1 MREIRGKNHA
11 LLKSKIHLTFE
22 FYQKHGYNI
31 VNNGKVLICVSRPE
45 KEPKLNLFEQKL
57 FKALDKGIDEME
69 LGQTIPLIDSI
80 KKIREKLK
88 IYEI

>member
-1 MREIRGKNHA
+1 MT
-11 LLKSKIHLTFE
+11 SP
-22 FYQKHGYNI
+22 
-31 VNNGKVLICVSRPE
+31 V
-45 KEPKLNLFEQKL
+45 KEPKQNLFEQEL

-69 LGQTIPLIDSI
+69 LGQTIFLIDSI

>member
-1 MREIRGKNHA
+1 MAI
-11 LLKSKIHLTFE
+11 I
-22 FYQKHGYNI
+22 I
-31 VNNGKVLICVSRPE
+31 VNNGKVLICVIRPE
-45 KEPKLNLFEQKL
+45 KEPNLNLFEQKL

-88 IYEI
+88 IHEI